1 MYRTNFNRKKQTPI
15 MEKDE
20 IRKAVERYCRR
31 NGIEEFRPRAALI
44 DMDGTLIDSM
54 RNHTASWKRLA
65 DKLGIQ
71 ADRDEFYLYEGMTG
85 RATIRLL
92 FRRAKG
98 YEPDD
103 SQCDELYALKASY
116 FNEMPRVPVIP
127 GAKRLLASF
136 MEKGITRVL
145 VTGSRQLSNLDRL
158 DSDFPGAFPHELRIT
173 AKDVTRGKPHPEPYL
188 KGMALAGAR
197 PCDCVVIENAPLGVE
212 SGHASGAFTLAAAT
226 GPIPLKALAEAG
238 ADLVFPSMEALADA
252 LEFII

>member
-85 RATIRLL
+85 
-92 FRRAKG
+92 
-98 YEPDD
+98 
-103 SQCDELYALKASY
+103 
-116 FNEMPRVPVIP
+116 
-127 GAKRLLASF
+127 GAPSGPSSAERKDMSPTTVNAMNF
-136 MEKGITRVL
+136 M
-145 VTGSRQLSNLDRL
+145 
-158 DSDFPGAFPHELRIT
+158 
-173 AKDVTRGKPHPEPYL
+173 
-188 KGMALAGAR
+188 
-197 PCDCVVIENAPLGVE
+197 
-212 SGHASGAFTLAAAT
+212 
-226 GPIPLKALAEAG
+226 PLKRVILMKCLG
-238 ADLVFPSMEALADA
+238 FR
-252 LEFII
+252 